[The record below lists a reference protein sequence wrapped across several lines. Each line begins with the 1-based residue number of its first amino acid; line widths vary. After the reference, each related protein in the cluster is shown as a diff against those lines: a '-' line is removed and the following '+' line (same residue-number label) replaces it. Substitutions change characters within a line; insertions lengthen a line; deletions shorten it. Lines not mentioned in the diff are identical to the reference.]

1 MSSVAELIPYVFE
14 DEPLSGTPAGTP
26 AGTSTSRP
34 GHRRRCSSYA
44 DIGVPALPEEPLSA
58 IETSTKPRCVWTDIT
73 KFHESW
79 QCIPGNVIHD
89 ALLIL
94 PDVELQ
100 WITDPKDHHQDHS
113 IPALRD
119 GVFLCLLQWQH
130 SAGHLFCVSNN
141 AAFWAE
147 LSQQL
152 TECLTDPA
160 TFNTATYGPLILN
173 QSHYRSN
180 SFCPKYGAQKGD
192 IVNMLNGHSVG
203 PPTARAVIKEVLLHS
218 ISSLHFVAESGSLSA
233 ADSTLSSPT
242 LDSKLS
248 AVSMDDLSDDE
259 FLESL
264 LSDGLSDGF
273 PSTWSGPEY
282 ISSPS
287 PQCTLTP
294 PSFGPLSTIFE
305 SAMSPIAVRGE
316 EPAAFPSTTDFETAL
331 SRFSFMS
338 PPRLSAVAGSSA
350 TTFSDYQS
358 WPLPRTASEEA
369 EDQKQFT
376 VMSGSTMPEGKWHIS
391 ELYFDQNMDFMRSST
406 EKTQPFPLPALSP
419 KE

>member
-1 MSSVAELIPYVFE
+1 M
-14 DEPLSGTPAGTP
+14 
-26 AGTSTSRP
+26 
-34 GHRRRCSSYA
+34 
-44 DIGVPALPEEPLSA
+44 
-58 IETSTKPRCVWTDIT
+58 
-73 KFHESW
+73 
-79 QCIPGNVIHD
+79 
-89 ALLIL
+89 
-94 PDVELQ
+94 
-100 WITDPKDHHQDHS
+100 DHS

-152 TECLTDPA
+152 TDCLTDPA

-180 SFCPKYGAQKGD
+180 AFCPKYGAQKGD
-192 IVNMLNGHSVG
+192 IVDMLNGHSVG
-203 PPTARAVIKEVLLHS
+203 APAARAVIKEVLLHS
-218 ISSLHFVAESGSLSA
+218 ISSLHFVSESGSLSAADSTSLSA

-273 PSTWSGPEY
+273 PSTWTGSECTAT
-282 ISSPS
+282 PS
-287 PQCTLTP
+287 PQYTLTP

-305 SAMSPIAVRGE
+305 SVMSPVAVRE
-316 EPAAFPSTTDFETAL
+316 DHEASTMSPAAFPSTTDFESAR
-331 SRFSFMS
+331 SRFPFMS
-338 PPRLSAVAGSSA
+338 PPRLSALSGSSS

-358 WPLPRTASEEA
+358 WPAPRTASEEA